1 MMRLLLVL
9 LLFVGFANAAD
20 VYKCQVDG
28 RTTYQDKPCAGAEVV
43 PIRNDRPTHGLYLP
57 KYEAPV
63 AAPAPA
69 VRVVIT
75 QPQARPQSFRCITST
90 GEVFYRHDGCPPAL
104 QSTQRVT
111 YLNGRSEDV
120 PIYQPVQSVAID
132 RGEAC
137 NAMEAH
143 DFRRKG
149 RDRDQRTST
158 YDKNAGRD
166 VCQ

>member
-1 MMRLLLVL
+1 MIRILLL
-9 LLFVGFANAAD
+9 LLFLTNANAAE
-20 VYKCQVDG
+20 VYKCG
-28 RTTYQDKPCAGAEVV
+28 ENRYQDKPCAGAEVV
-43 PIRNDRPTHGLYLP
+43 AIRNDRPTRGLYLP
-57 KYEAPV
+57 KYEATA
-63 AAPAPA
+63 AAPEPA
-69 VRVVIT
+69 VRVIIT

-111 YLNGRSEDV
+111 YPNGQIFDV
-120 PIYQPVQSVAID
+120 PDYTPVQSVAID

-137 NAMEAH
+137 SAMEAH
-143 DFRRKG
+143 DYRRKG